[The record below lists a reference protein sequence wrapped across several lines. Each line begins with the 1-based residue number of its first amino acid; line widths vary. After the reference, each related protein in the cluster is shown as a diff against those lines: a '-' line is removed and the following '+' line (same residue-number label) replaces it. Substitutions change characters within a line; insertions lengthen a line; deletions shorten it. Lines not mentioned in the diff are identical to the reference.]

1 MRGVAGPVS
10 VWAKKLFV
18 ILCLSILCASQ
29 VLVPAARL
37 HLNLVNASPASKIA
51 VLGSEQGRNGQGPCG
66 QEVRTCL
73 NIKLAQFRIAS
84 VEPSQRGFTV
94 LEFPRSTSSR
104 MIGLIPAVPTPPP
117 RLA

>member
-1 MRGVAGPVS
+1 MRGIAGPAS
-10 VWAKKLFV
+10 VWARKLFV

-37 HLNLVNASPASKIA
+37 HINLANASPVSEVA
-51 VLGSEQGRNGQGPCG
+51 VLASEQGRNGQAPCG

-73 NIKLAQFRIAS
+73 NIKLAPFRIAS
-84 VEPSQRGFTV
+84 IEPSHRGFIV
-94 LEFPRSTSSR
+94 LEFPRSASSR
-104 MIGLIPAVPTPPP
+104 IIGLIPTVPTPPP